1 VVDASTSRTLV
12 ELRMALLR
20 STSET
25 SRTKSWRHVPRVIV
39 VVPEASSIP
48 IELSN
53 ASLIRR
59 PDILRADPSDFLTQL
74 EEQLQGAATEVSATI
89 SAEPLRLLQPR
100 EYRAAVVSAV
110 TLLETTLRRYLD
122 LSNRTSRRP
131 VSQRQLLDMA
141 ERAQLLLSGEAEKLL
156 SWLIMRNEVVHS
168 SANVS
173 PSKARE
179 IVHGIYDVI
188 RRVQEGAA

>member
-1 VVDASTSRTLV
+1 MVDASTSRTLV